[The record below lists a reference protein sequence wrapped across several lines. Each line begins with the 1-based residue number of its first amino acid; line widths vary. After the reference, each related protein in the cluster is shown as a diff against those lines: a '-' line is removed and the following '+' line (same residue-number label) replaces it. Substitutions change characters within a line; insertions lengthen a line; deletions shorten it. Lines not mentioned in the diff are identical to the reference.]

1 MLVSP
6 LLRNMST
13 HFPLLLRECVVT
25 ASALQ
30 GDREGIVP
38 SRSAAVGAKRP
49 GAGPNLY
56 RPAAIGLGLLP
67 FAYPKWPE
75 RGMIA
80 LAGTPTSEPRRLWS
94 LWDMITVK
102 FAELYAD
109 LNTLW
114 LLQHNAEQRAQIARM
129 NSGLGSIGSTGAES
143 SQYIDDAT
151 KRMAAGVWKN
161 LLDHT
166 KELEIDPVR
175 DRLIRMGNLL
185 EWKTDWA
192 AFAREVKI
200 LQETIEDQLRRK
212 HISMVPNNK
221 VPRLDRYNQLW
232 DDAIKAFENDI
243 EYEINDA
250 EWCYLTDNNTACV
263 FHCMRILEKGLERLC
278 ALLSVEYGQDQWL
291 VVIQN
296 IEAKIREMQALKRGQ
311 EQTGKLTYF
320 SEAAIHFIFIKDAW
334 RNHVSHARSYYDEHQ
349 ALSVLTHV
357 SDLMRQLSKE
367 LP

>member
-1 MLVSP
+1 
-6 LLRNMST
+6 
-13 HFPLLLRECVVT
+13 
-25 ASALQ
+25 
-30 GDREGIVP
+30 
-38 SRSAAVGAKRP
+38 
-49 GAGPNLY
+49 
-56 RPAAIGLGLLP
+56 
-67 FAYPKWPE
+67 
-75 RGMIA
+75 
-80 LAGTPTSEPRRLWS
+80 
-94 LWDMITVK
+94 MITVK

-232 DDAIKAFENDI
+232 DDAIKAFEN
-243 EYEINDA
+243 
-250 EWCYLTDNNTACV
+250 
-263 FHCMRILEKGLERLC
+263 MRILEKGLERLC

-311 EQTGKLTYF
+311 EKTDKLTYF